1 MPAKLSHCR
10 PFQPQLDCQLQAIV
24 GHPEAWE
31 VRLPPCTALPPIGPN
46 QDNMCSPRMPC
57 TASNLLLLASALCAN
72 GKLCRGHLDSA
83 GCPRRTRRACNLCQ
97 QCFFLKETSKI
108 LFWTKLPLIDW
119 ESIWKWAQVFVCN
132 QEMFIRSPLLW
143 FVDDTAYWKRIDAEF
158 LISFY

>member
-1 MPAKLSHCR
+1 MLQQRQTICDLYVEDFDANQDCLQCPQIPAKLSHCR

-31 VRLPPCTALPPIGPN
+31 VRLPPCSALPPIGPN

-97 QCFFLKETSKI
+97 QCFFYRNI
-108 LFWTKLPLIDW
+108 QDFFWDK
-119 ESIWKWAQVFVCN
+119 N
-132 QEMFIRSPLLW
+132 
-143 FVDDTAYWKRIDAEF
+143 
-158 LISFY
+158 

>member
-31 VRLPPCTALPPIGPN
+31 VRLPPCAALPPIGPN

-97 QCFFLKETSKI
+97 QCFFHRNI
-108 LFWTKLPLIDW
+108 QDFFWTKTERACNLCQQCFFSQRNIQDSFLDKTAFNWLGEHMIKSS
-119 ESIWKWAQVFVCN
+119 SIC
-132 QEMFIRSPLLW
+132 L
-143 FVDDTAYWKRIDAEF
+143 
-158 LISFY
+158 